1 MTTRLIP
8 QSLVVPDA
16 KKGVGFP
23 AYCATYLADGSIAFV
38 AGRSATWQR
47 IAVLSP
53 ELAVLREAELAGSS
67 EASQPEQCV
76 SIDDSIVV
84 FRRWGENLAF
94 DPIAMASVLLP
105 RVFAKA
111 ETGVALPGAGYLAA
125 TRAGGRGEQTELL
138 AAASRSDA
146 PSRWSVALL
155 EAAAAAWGTSV
166 LPGECGRMIRAGNE
180 LLISTYTTMKGGE
193 VASPTL
199 SRVMWGTGQILAHAC
214 DPGGLGRDGDIRWD
228 ASSHT
233 FVVVNPNRQSI
244 ERWSAALQLL
254 AESPSYGYR
263 LLAMAASGEAIWM
276 DAGARALV
284 RTEPAELPIA
294 GKRKPRIAVD
304 WVRSTFPAIELLD
317 PEPKAL
323 LRRGD
328 RLVVGEGVPSSL
340 TKSTSMRFERAEEKW
355 RAVSDKPM
363 WVNGVAAQSC
373 LLRHGDVIHAGVS
386 VRYLERDW
394 IVARDMET
402 EADLADHPDDA
413 ERYRAYAEWL
423 VQRSDPLGHR
433 MLSTA
438 RDPAD
443 DTRWLGPYLGSVL
456 PAKPPQLAIEWFF
469 GLVRAATLYQDFPL
483 GALVGCEAARFLRH
497 LTIHT
502 APFNVGTVLRV
513 LVARDLPAVS
523 RRTGHKARS
532 LETIAIHSPGRLA
545 HSHTQALEAQNRALF
560 EQIKQRWPALR
571 TSFDELFVD

>member
-1 MTTRLIP
+1 
-8 QSLVVPDA
+8 
-16 KKGVGFP
+16 
-23 AYCATYLADGSIAFV
+23 
-38 AGRSATWQR
+38 
-47 IAVLSP
+47 
-53 ELAVLREAELAGSS
+53 
-67 EASQPEQCV
+67 
-76 SIDDSIVV
+76 
-84 FRRWGENLAF
+84 
-94 DPIAMASVLLP
+94 
-105 RVFAKA
+105 
-111 ETGVALPGAGYLAA
+111 
-125 TRAGGRGEQTELL
+125 
-138 AAASRSDA
+138 
-146 PSRWSVALL
+146 
-155 EAAAAAWGTSV
+155 
-166 LPGECGRMIRAGNE
+166 
-180 LLISTYTTMKGGE
+180 MKGGGSHRPRFAGH
-193 VASPTL
+193 V
-199 SRVMWGTGQILAHAC
+199 GTGQIVAHAC
-214 DPGGLGRDGDIRWD
+214 DLKGLGRDGDIHWD
-228 ASSHT
+228 DSSST
-233 FVVVNPNRQSI
+233 FVVVDPNRQSI

-294 GKRKPRIAVD
+294 GKKKPRIAVD

-317 PEPKAL
+317 AEPKAL

-456 PAKPPQLAIEWFF
+456 PAKPAADHRVVF
-469 GLVRAATLYQDFPL
+469 GLVRAARSTRTSHSGLSS
-483 GALVGCEAARFLRH
+483 AAKPPFLRH

-502 APFNVGTVLRV
+502 APFNVGTVLECSWRAISRG
-513 LVARDLPAVS
+513 LQADGTRPGPS
-523 RRTGHKARS
+523 RRSQSIR
-532 LETIAIHSPGRLA
+532 
-545 HSHTQALEAQNRALF
+545 QAGSRTPHASAGSAEPSALRA
-560 EQIKQRWPALR
+560 IKQRWPALR